1 MIQVQHFVFNDFMEN
16 TYILWDESDE
26 CVIIDPGCYLESERN
41 DMAQF
46 ISGNNL
52 KPVFLLNTHCH
63 IDHVFGNKWVKETYG
78 IEFLTHKKEVVV
90 LNTVESVG
98 KMYGIFTDQSPA
110 PDRFLDAGDEV
121 VFGNSLLGVLFTP
134 GHSPGSIS
142 FYSGAGKFV
151 IGGDV
156 LFQSS
161 IGRTDL
167 PGGSYHVLME
177 SIFNELM
184 VLPDDTVVYNGH
196 GPSTTIG
203 EERRSNPFVLEYAAE
218 RKN

>member
-16 TYILWDESDE
+16 TYILWDESGE
-26 CVIIDPGCYLESERN
+26 CVIIDPGCYTESERN
-41 DMAQF
+41 DLEQF
-46 ISGNNL
+46 ISGNQL
-52 KPVFLLNTHCH
+52 KPGLLLNTHCH

-90 LNTVESVG
+90 LNTLESVG
-98 KMYGIFTDQSPA
+98 KMYGIFTPPSPA
-110 PDRFLDAGDEV
+110 PDRFLEEGDEV
-121 VFGNSLLGVLFTP
+121 GFGTSSLAVLFTP

-142 FYSGAGKFV
+142 FYSAADKFV

-167 PGGSYHVLME
+167 PGGSYQVLME
-177 SIFNELM
+177 SIFNKLM
-184 VLPDDTVVYNGH
+184 VLPDDTIVFNGH

-203 EERRSNPFVLEYAAE
+203 EERRNNPFVLEYAAAMK
-218 RKN
+218 R